1 MKENN
6 IHDDKLRELVKRS
19 GITPAPDNFTEDV
32 MTRIHQEPI
41 PEASLTRTL
50 FSRRNI
56 WLITIIGISVTGFVI
71 FLLNWSPVDLNPD
84 SIDFK
89 QYEKIVPFFQS
100 LVQSLSSSFDFLTR
114 SSLPLIIAIGAVLL
128 VVLDKI
134 IRKFTLRKSY
144 LF

>member
-1 MKENN
+1 MKKPN

-19 GITPAPDNFTEDV
+19 GITPAPDDFTKNV
-32 MTRIHQEPI
+32 MERIRHEPV

-50 FSRRNI
+50 FSWRNGWI
-56 WLITIIGISVTGFVI
+56 FAVIGISVIGFII
-71 FLLNWSPVDLNPD
+71 FLLNWSPVNLNPD
-84 SIDFK
+84 NIDFK

-100 LVQSLSSSFDFLTR
+100 FVQSLSRSFDFLTR
-114 SSLPLIIAIGAVLL
+114 SSLPLIIAIGTVLL

-134 IRKFTLRKSY
+134 IRKFTLRKSF